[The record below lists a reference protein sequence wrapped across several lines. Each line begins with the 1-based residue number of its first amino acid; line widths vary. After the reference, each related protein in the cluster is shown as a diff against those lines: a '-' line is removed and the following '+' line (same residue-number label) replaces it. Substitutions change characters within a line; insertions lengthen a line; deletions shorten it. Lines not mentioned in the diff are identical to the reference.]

1 MTKYVI
7 LLNSKG
13 EMTMIELVEVTINN
27 KKYKYNKETTL
38 QEIAKEFQSNYAYPI
53 LLAKVNNSI
62 KELTTPV
69 KKDST
74 IEFLDLTD
82 REGNRCHINCL
93 TYIMIYA
100 VKKLFGASADIRV
113 RHSLD
118 KGIYIETTFKLTES
132 KVALIK
138 DMMKSII
145 KADMP
150 ISKVTIERLE
160 AIKYFESNN
169 DLAKAG
175 VMNYNTDNYIT
186 LYRLGNLYNY
196 FYSPMPIS
204 TEAVKD
210 FDLTYIKD
218 NGLILRFP
226 TVYIT
231 EKIKKYEHH
240 PNMFL
245 VFKECRE
252 WAKIIHIENSV
263 DLNKEV
269 SLGRINDLIKIDETL
284 QSNRLL
290 EVAKQ
295 INQKKDMLKIV
306 LLAGPSS
313 SGKTTTSKKLCL
325 LLKSFGLNPK
335 VISMDDY
342 FVERTQTPK
351 DKNGNYDYECLE
363 ALDLKLFDKQMASLL
378 KGEEVIVPTF
388 NFTLGKKEYNK
399 KMQLGGKDIIVIEG
413 IHALDTKIL
422 TNISKDHKFKIYISP
437 LTELNIDNH
446 NRISTTDN
454 RLLRRIIRD
463 SRTRSYSVEK
473 TLAQWPSVRKGE
485 EQYIFPY
492 QDEADVVI
500 NSATIYEIG
509 VLKTYVEPLLFSV
522 PPSSPYYEEAMRLLR
537 FLRLFLP
544 IPADAIPQDAII
556 REFIGNSYF
565 ND

>member
-100 VKKLFGASADIRV
+100 VKKLFGSSADIRV

-132 KVALIK
+132 KVSLIK

-342 FVERTQTPK
+342 FVERNQTPK

-399 KMQLGGKDIIVIEG
+399 KMQLGEKDIIVIEG

-463 SRTRSYSVEK
+463 SRTRSYCVEK

-522 PPSSPYYEEAMRLLR
+522 SSSSPYYEEAMRLLR